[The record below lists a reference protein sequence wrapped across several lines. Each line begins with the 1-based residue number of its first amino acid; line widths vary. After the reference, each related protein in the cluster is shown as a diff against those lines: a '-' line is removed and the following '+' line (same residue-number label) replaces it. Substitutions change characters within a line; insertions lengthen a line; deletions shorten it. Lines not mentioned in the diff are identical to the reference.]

1 VAGRAIERHGSRIAA
16 LTEAGVALVL
26 ALAVVLAGPSCRSSP
41 KTIPL
46 GAYAPLTGPLSGF
59 GESSE
64 AGVEMAVREVNSAGG
79 IGGKLLEMTVLDDEG
94 DPQRAQDQ
102 VRRLVESLGVAAV
115 LGGATSGNSLAAA
128 PICQRDGVSMVSP
141 SSTNPEVTGVG
152 DFVFR
157 VCYVDSFQGT
167 AMATFAFNS
176 LGVRRVAIMVK
187 SGEEYSEGLAEYFA
201 RTFKSLGGT
210 VAAEVPF
217 PSRSAQLGSAVEAAL
232 APKPQAVF
240 LPLYYQ
246 DVAAVARKIEETGA
260 DVRLL
265 GGDGWDSPEL
275 LRLAGDALNGGYY
288 TTHFS
293 PDDRRAEVRTF
304 VVAYRD
310 RYDATPD
317 AIAALWYDATGLV
330 ADALRRLRKEDPSAF
345 DALCWAGAGGGAGKL
360 GAAREKLR
368 DMIAAT
374 TAYKGVTGD
383 ITIDGSRN
391 AIKPAVVLQVTSE
404 GIRYAGIVRP

>member
-16 LTEAGVALVL
+16 LTEAGVAVAL

-46 GAYAPLTGPLSGF
+46 GAYVPLTGQLSGF

-64 AGVEMAVREVNSAGG
+64 AGAEMAVREINSAGG

-128 PICQRDGVSMVSP
+128 PICQRNGVPMVSP
-141 SSTNPEVTGVG
+141 SSTNPEVTEAG
-152 DFVFR
+152 DFIFR

-176 LGVRRVAIMVK
+176 LRITTVAIMAK
-187 SGEEYSEGLAEYFA
+187 GGDEYSEGLAEYFA
-201 RTFKSLGGT
+201 RTFESLGGT
-210 VAAEVPF
+210 VVADVPF
-217 PSRSAQLGSAVEAAL
+217 PERSTLLGSSVAAAL
-232 APKPQAVF
+232 EPKPQALF

-246 DVAAVARKIEETGA
+246 DVAAVARKVDEMGA

-275 LRLAGDALNGGYY
+275 LRLAGDVLDGGYF

-304 VVAYRD
+304 VMAYRD

-317 AIAALWYDATGLV
+317 AIAALWYDAAGLV

-345 DALCWAGAGGGAGKL
+345 NALCWAGAGGGAGEL
-360 GAAREKLR
+360 SGARGKLR

-374 TAYKGVTGD
+374 TNYKGVTGD
-383 ITIDGSRN
+383 ITIDESRN
-391 AIKPAVVLQVTSE
+391 ALKPAVVLQVTSE